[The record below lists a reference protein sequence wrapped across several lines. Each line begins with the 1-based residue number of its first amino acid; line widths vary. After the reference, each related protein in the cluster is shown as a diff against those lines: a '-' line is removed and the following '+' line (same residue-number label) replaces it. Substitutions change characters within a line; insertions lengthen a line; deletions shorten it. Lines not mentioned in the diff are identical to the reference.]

1 MADPVAQVPVEAPP
15 ASVLDPD
22 FLVKIPTQII
32 RQTYDRRDTILYAL
46 GVGAGQRADHPGDL
60 PFVLEDRLLALPTMA
75 VVLASPGFW
84 QMEPRYGIDWQR
96 VLHAEQS
103 CDFHA
108 PLPVEG
114 AVRGE
119 FSIEAIVDKGPAKGA
134 ILRARRLIYD
144 QADNRLLA
152 TVRQTS
158 FLRGDGGRGSAG
170 GDIGSLE
177 PVPDRAPDHMVP
189 MTTRPEQAL
198 LYRLSGDYNPLHADP
213 AVASAAGFQRPI
225 LHGLGHMGW
234 RAAPSSPRFA
244 KMIPLGSHRCPAGS
258 RPPFSR
264 EKNSRCTS
272 GWRGATRFPSGS
284 WYPPA
289 PWWSS
294 TAGTHGLLRRH
305 SPPVVHR
312 RVRARIAFPW
322 PQASKMTK
330 KGNRTVT
337 MAGAYGPV
345 LETGRAAGWQSPQ
358 AVRHLVS
365 CAATIVHAQCRLQG
379 RDKRSSAAL

>member
-1 MADPVAQVPVEAPP
+1 MADPVAQVPVEAPM

-22 FLVKIPTQII
+22 FLVGIPTQII

-84 QMEPRYGIDWQR
+84 QMERRYGIDWQR

-119 FSIEAIVDKGPAKGA
+119 FSIDAIVDKGPEKGA

-170 GDIGSLE
+170 GDIRSLE
-177 PVPDRAPDHMVP
+177 PVPERSPDHIVP
-189 MTTRPEQAL
+189 LTTRPEQAL

-225 LHGLGHMGW
+225 LHGLCTYGLAGRALLAAVCENDPARLKSMSCRFTAPVFPGEELDVHIWEAGRDTLYFRVMAPARALVVIDRGH
-234 RAAPSSPRFA
+234 
-244 KMIPLGSHRCPAGS
+244 
-258 RPPFSR
+258 
-264 EKNSRCTS
+264 
-272 GWRGATRFPSGS
+272 
-284 WYPPA
+284 
-289 PWWSS
+289 
-294 TAGTHGLLRRH
+294 
-305 SPPVVHR
+305 
-312 RVRARIAFPW
+312 ARIAP
-322 PQASKMTK
+322 PA
-330 KGNRTVT
+330 
-337 MAGAYGPV
+337 
-345 LETGRAAGWQSPQ
+345 
-358 AVRHLVS
+358 
-365 CAATIVHAQCRLQG
+365 
-379 RDKRSSAAL
+379 